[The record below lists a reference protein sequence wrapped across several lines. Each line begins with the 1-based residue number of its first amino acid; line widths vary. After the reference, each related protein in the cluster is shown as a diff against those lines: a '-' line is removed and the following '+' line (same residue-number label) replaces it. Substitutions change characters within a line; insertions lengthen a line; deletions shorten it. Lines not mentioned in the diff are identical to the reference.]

1 MAIIAVQQVF
11 DNPLPQVEGNAEYDR
26 DWNELHVLHDLLR
39 RSRVEDLVVSDW
51 LIRAEEQK
59 KAKLAEEGRPLRG
72 LTYAE
77 SLEVQRNAII
87 ALRAGI
93 LRKRL
98 GLSLREF
105 CRLVAHAPLYQWF
118 CRVGKVTGVKIFSKS
133 TLNDFENGLS
143 AALLRRVNDRL
154 LAAAASAVQSTLV
167 NGLGLDA
174 AVSLS
179 EIYADTFCCKV
190 NIHFPVDW
198 VLLRDAVR
206 TLMLGV
212 DLIRSYGLKHRLPDA
227 PAAFISRINKECIKM
242 AHAYR
247 QPDFRRQRKAVLRRM
262 KRITRICG
270 KHGQRYVEMLRRR
283 WAETELGPGQKE
295 QIIQR
300 LTRIL
305 ELLPAARKQAHERI
319 IGGRQVPNE
328 AKILSLYEDEIHV
341 LTRRKAGAE
350 VEFGNKALLVEQ
362 ADGLIVDWQV
372 YREQVPAD
380 ARTLQDSLA
389 RIDLILDQAAPVKAV
404 SADRGF
410 DSRKN
415 RDYLRDR
422 AIFNALCPRDPRALG
437 KRLREPRFAA
447 LQKRRAQTEARIGIL
462 VNNFLGAVMLQKGFA
477 RRESHFGLSVV
488 AHNFCRLARL
498 RLQQEAE
505 KEIPSPIEQRR
516 RA

>member
-1 MAIIAVQQVF
+1 MAIVAVQQIF
-11 DNPLPQVEGNAEYDR
+11 DNPLPKVVGNAEYDR

-39 RSRVEDLVVSDW
+39 RSGAEDLVSEAW
-51 LIRAEEQK
+51 LLRAEEL
-59 KAKLAEEGRPLRG
+59 KLAQLAADGRRLRL

-77 SLEVQRNAII
+77 SLEVQRNAVI

-118 CRVGKVTGVKIFSKS
+118 CRVGQVTGVKIFSKS
-133 TLNDFENGLS
+133 ALNDYENGLS

-167 NGLGLDA
+167 NELGLEA

-179 EIYADTFCCKV
+179 EVYADTFCCKAH
-190 NIHFPVDW
+190 IHFPVDW
-198 VLLRDAVR
+198 VLLRDGVR

-212 DLIRSYGLKHRLPDA
+212 ELIRSYGLKHRLPDS
-227 PAAFISRINKECIKM
+227 PAAFIARINKECIKM
-242 AHAYR
+242 THAFR
-247 QPDFRRQRKAVLRRM
+247 QADFRRQRKAVLRRM
-262 KRITRICG
+262 KRITRICE
-270 KHGQRYVEMLRRR
+270 KHGQRYVELLQRR
-283 WAETELGPGQKE
+283 WAETTLGPGQKE
-295 QIIQR
+295 QIVKR

-319 IGGRQVPNE
+319 IGGRQVENE
-328 AKILSLYEDEIHV
+328 AKILSLYEAEIHV
-341 LTRRKAGAE
+341 ITRRKAGAE
-350 VEFGNKALLVEQ
+350 VEFGNKALLAEQ
-362 ADGLIVDWQV
+362 ADGLIVDWKV

-380 ARTLQDSLA
+380 ARTLQASLE
-389 RIDLILDQAAPVKAV
+389 RIDQILDQPIKAV

-415 RDYLRDR
+415 RDYLQER
-422 AIFNALCPRDPRALG
+422 AIFNALCPRDPRVLG
-437 KRLREPRFAA
+437 KRLREPKFAA

-477 RRESHFGLSVV
+477 RRESHFALSVV
-488 AHNFCRLARL
+488 AHNFCRLARM

-505 KEIPSPIEQRR
+505 RELPSPIEQRR
-516 RA
+516 GA